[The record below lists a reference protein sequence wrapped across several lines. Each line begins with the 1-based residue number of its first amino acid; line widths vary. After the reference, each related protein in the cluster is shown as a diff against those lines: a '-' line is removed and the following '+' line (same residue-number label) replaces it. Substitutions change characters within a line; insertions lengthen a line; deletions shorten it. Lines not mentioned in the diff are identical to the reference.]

1 MEPSRQQLNYN
12 QAIARAT
19 ELCSHS
25 EKCSY
30 DLELKCHEWQLSQE
44 ETTKLINFLLEEKF
58 IDQQRY
64 ANSFVSDKFRFN
76 KWGKIKLAYALKGK
90 NMEDRYIREALDNL
104 PEGAYL
110 KVLADLLASKAKTVT
125 DKDFYS
131 RRNKLL
137 AFAQSRGFG
146 VDEAL
151 RIIEKI

>member
-76 KWGKIKLAYALKGK
+76 KWGKIKLSYALKGK
-90 NMEDRYIREALDNL
+90 HIEEKYIRSALDNL
-104 PEGAYL
+104 PEDAYQ
-110 KVLADLLASKAKTVT
+110 KVLIDLLASKARTVKE
-125 DKDFYS
+125 KDFYS

-151 RIIEKI
+151 RIIEKM